1 MKFFKRLFFSI
12 VILVIL
18 IVGGITFWGYSMYRS
33 AIKETSIADKVVQI
47 KSDENYVTIDNIC
60 DDFKNAIIA
69 VEDHRFKDHNG
80 IDLITTTRSMLE
92 NIKEKDIVAGGST
105 ITQQTGRLLYF
116 TQEQRFTRKVA
127 ELFVA
132 FDLEKNYSKDEIL
145 EIYVNIIYYG
155 NGYYGIREASLGYFN
170 KEPKDLNLD
179 EASLLAGIPNA
190 PSAYSP
196 KKNLDLAKKR
206 QSAVLSAMVKYNY
219 ITENDKLEIEDT
231 NNSKKQE

>member
-1 MKFFKRLFFSI
+1 MKFFKRLFLAI

-18 IVGGITFWGYSMYRS
+18 VVGGITFMGHSMYKD
-33 AIKETSIADKVVQI
+33 AINKTSIADKVAKI
-47 KSDENYVTIDNIC
+47 KEDENYVTIDNISN
-60 DDFKNAIIA
+60 DFKNAIIA

-80 IDLITTTRSMLE
+80 IDIITTTRSMLE

-145 EIYVNIIYYG
+145 EIYSNIIYYG

-196 KKNLDLAKKR
+196 SKNLNLAKKR
-206 QSAVLSAMVKYNY
+206 QAAVLSAMVKYNY
-219 ITENDKLEIEDT
+219 ITEEDKAKIVNA
-231 NNSKKQE
+231 NNN

>member
-1 MKFFKRLFFSI
+1 MKFVKRLIFT
-12 VILVIL
+12 ILL
-18 IVGGITFWGYSMYRS
+18 IIIITIS
-33 AIKETSIADKVVQI
+33 AITYFGYNMYQEAISKTSIADRIQEI
-47 KSDENYVTIDNIC
+47 KNDENYLTIDKIPN
-60 DDFKNAIIA
+60 DFKHAIVA
-69 VEDHRFKDHNG
+69 VEDHRFYTHSG

-145 EIYVNIIYYG
+145 ELYCNMIYYG
-155 NGYYGIREASLGYFN
+155 DGYYGIKEASDGYFK
-170 KEPKDLNLD
+170 KEAKDLTLA
-179 EASLLAGIPNA
+179 EASLLAGLPNA

-196 KKNLDLAKKR
+196 TKNKKLAHKR
-206 QSAVLSAMVKYNY
+206 QSVVLTQMVKYEY
-219 ITENDKLEIEDT
+219 ITEEQKQEIE
-231 NNSKKQE
+231 NSYNK

>member
-1 MKFFKRLFFSI
+1 MKFFKRLFFAI
-12 VILVIL
+12 LILVVL
-18 IVGGITFWGYSMYRS
+18 VVGIIGFMGYSMYKN
-33 AIKETSIADKVVQI
+33 AINETSIADKVAEI
-47 KSDENYVTIDNIC
+47 KSNENYLTIDNIC
-60 DDFKNAIIA
+60 DDFKNAIVA
-69 VEDHRFKDHNG
+69 VEDHRFRSHNG

-92 NIKEKDIVAGGST
+92 NIREKDIVAGGST
-105 ITQQTGRLLYF
+105 ITQQTARLLYF

-155 NGYYGIREASLGYFN
+155 NGYYGIKEASLGYFN

-196 KKNLDLAKKR
+196 SKNLDLAKKR
-206 QSAVLSAMVKYNY
+206 QSAVLSAMVKYDY
-219 ITENDKLEIEDT
+219 ISEEEKEKIINA
-231 NNSKKQE
+231 Q

>member
-1 MKFFKRLFFSI
+1 MKIFRRIFII
-12 VILVIL
+12 VIIL
-18 IVGGITFWGYSMYRS
+18 IVLVVGGITFMGYSMYNE
-33 AIKETSIADKVVQI
+33 AINKISISDKINEI
-47 KSDENYVTIDNIC
+47 KSNENYVKIDNIS
-60 DDFKNAIIA
+60 DYFKNAIIA
-69 VEDHRFKDHNG
+69 IEDHRFKDHSG
-80 IDLITTTRSMLE
+80 IDIITTARSMLE
-92 NIKEKDIVAGGST
+92 NIREKDIVAGGST

-170 KEPKDLNLD
+170 KEPKDLTLE

-190 PSAYSP
+190 PSVYAP
-196 KKNLDLAKKR
+196 NKNPILAKKR
-206 QSAVLSAMVKYNY
+206 QASVLSAMMKYGY
-219 ITENDKLEIEDT
+219 ISEDEKLQVENSNK
-231 NNSKKQE
+231 